1 MQTVVVLASFDR
13 SAKKAGATATERQA
27 IINMLAAEPDA
38 GEMIVGTGGARKVRV
53 APEDN
58 TGKSGGYRVITFYG
72 PSDVPVFLLGL
83 YGKGQKSSLTKA
95 EKNDLATILSQY
107 VAAYRASTKAKA
119 REMAVAAAAVMTT
132 GRDR

>member
-1 MQTVVVLASFDR
+1 MPDLDGSCLVVV
-13 SAKKAGATATERQA
+13 ATAPRVFV
-27 IINMLAAEPDA
+27 DA
-38 GEMIVGTGGARKVRV
+38 N